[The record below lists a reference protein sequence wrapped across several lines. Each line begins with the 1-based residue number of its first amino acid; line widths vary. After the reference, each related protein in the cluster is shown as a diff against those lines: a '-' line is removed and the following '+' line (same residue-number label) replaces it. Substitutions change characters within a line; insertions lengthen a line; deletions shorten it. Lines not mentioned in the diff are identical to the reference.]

1 LFPLERMRVS
11 LGLRKVLWTEEPR
24 FESRCKVT
32 PRDAMT
38 MYHSVVV
45 PIITPLTL
53 APPTP
58 LTFYLTATRTSSK
71 SSLWLDMHVEQRL
84 STPIGP
90 ESVLKFTV
98 LLVMVPVV
106 LAIAIAW

>member
-1 LFPLERMRVS
+1 
-11 LGLRKVLWTEEPR
+11 
-24 FESRCKVT
+24 
-32 PRDAMT
+32 
-38 MYHSVVV
+38 
-45 PIITPLTL
+45 
-53 APPTP
+53 
-58 LTFYLTATRTSSK
+58 
-71 SSLWLDMHVEQRL
+71 MHVEQRL